1 MQLSGWSIGR
11 QWLLFWGW
19 ETHWDTDVSCTSG
32 LFMESST
39 QGTSWLWLFLSKLLF
54 SFSPNSNLAH
64 IIFMVDMPTMVYIH
78 STCLCVYIHVKSH
91 FLSSVSRLHTVTTV
105 RKSSAVLEIHQE
117 VWRWTQPH
125 SWTQLFTCLPLHCCW
140 CLIVTTLFS
149 LYYIFIFCTL
159 SLLFLQPGFAGK
171 FQRPNGN

>member
-1 MQLSGWSIGR
+1 MTFVLRMGNSLGHR
-11 QWLLFWGW
+11 CVMHKWLVYGKLYSRDFL
-19 ETHWDTDVSCTSG
+19 TLTI
-32 LFMESST
+32 F
-39 QGTSWLWLFLSKLLF
+39 LFLSKLLF

-117 VWRWTQPH
+117 V
-125 SWTQLFTCLPLHCCW
+125 
-140 CLIVTTLFS
+140 
-149 LYYIFIFCTL
+149 
-159 SLLFLQPGFAGK
+159 
-171 FQRPNGN
+171 